1 MRLVQAR
8 RESERV
14 ERIQKKGLERLVWKT
29 CRYTSCRMH
38 GCVRE
43 EPQGKRITF
52 PPWTASPV
60 VKTGDSGVNE
70 PLGED
75 EEKPQLI
82 VRYASSLS
90 ESRFSL
96 WCGLCKF

>member
-8 RESERV
+8 REAERV
-14 ERIQKKGLERLVWKT
+14 ERIQRRGLESLVWKT
-29 CRYTSCRMH
+29 CRYTSRSMH
-38 GCVRE
+38 GGVRG

-52 PPWTASPV
+52 APWAASPV
-60 VKTGDSGVNE
+60 AETGNSGVNE

-75 EEKPQLI
+75 GEKPLLI
-82 VRYASSLS
+82 VRCASSLS